1 MRSWRRGLRA
11 LRLVLFPLLA
21 SLFWLACAPH
31 ANELGFLAAAASHSD
46 RPLRLRI
53 HVSGTYAAQPIGT
66 HAHIRRIVRDA
77 DRVFWSS
84 VGAHLVVEEMVDG
97 WKVDVGRT
105 EDALNALIAE
115 DPGDDVD
122 VVVGMLGPMHRRVDD
137 YSGRA
142 LDGRDYMV
150 VRSEDAD
157 DATHHRLAVVAFL
170 HELGHAL
177 GAPHDETPD
186 SIMNAHVASPRAS
199 FTDATVQILQSCLAR
214 RGIVAEPRSAFA
226 IQRVAP
232 LPIGTNPL
240 D

>member
-1 MRSWRRGLRA
+1 LPDS
-11 LRLVLFPLLA
+11 RLLLLA
-21 SLFWLACAPH
+21 LLQSLLCLACAPQ
-31 ANELGFLAAAASHSD
+31 ANEWGFLAAAASRSD

-66 HAHIRRIVRDA
+66 HAHIRRIVRDV

-84 VGAHLVVEEMVDG
+84 VGAHVVVEEIVDG

-105 EDALNALIAE
+105 DDALRALIAE
-115 DPGDDVD
+115 DSGDDVD
-122 VVVGMLGPMHRRVDD
+122 VVVGMLGPMGRRVDD
-137 YSGRA
+137 CSGRA
-142 LDGRDYMV
+142 LLARNYMV
-150 VRSEDAD
+150 VRSEDDD
-157 DATHHRLAVVAFL
+157 DAAEHRLAVVAFL

-186 SIMNAHVASPRAS
+186 SIMNAHVPSLTASY
-199 FTDATVQILQSCLAR
+199 TDATVQILQSGLER

-226 IQRVAP
+226 IERVAP
-232 LPIGTNPL
+232 PPLGANPL